1 MNFDSAFLLVIGHEG
16 GYVNNPRDP
25 NNKTKYGIS
34 KREYPKLSIK
44 NLTLADAKQIYRN
57 DYWDRLQLERLP
69 DAIRFDLF
77 DAAVNSGLTTAAK
90 LLQRAVKVA
99 DDGVIGSVT
108 ISAANAMNP
117 EKLDKRLSG
126 YRLLYLTDIKTWPVF
141 GKGWVRRVANNL
153 LED

>member
-1 MNFDSAFLLVIGHEG
+1 MNFDSAFHLVIGHEG

-25 NNKTKYGIS
+25 GGETKYGIS
-34 KREYPKLSIK
+34 KREYPNLSIK
-44 NLTLADAKQIYRN
+44 NLTLGDAKQIYRN
-57 DYWDRLQLERLP
+57 DYWDRLQLDQLP

-99 DDGVIGSVT
+99 DDGVIGSIT

-117 EKLDKRLSG
+117 ETLDKRLSG
-126 YRLLYLTDIKTWPVF
+126 YRLLYLTEIKAWPVF
-141 GKGWVRRVANNL
+141 GKGWVKRVANNL
-153 LED
+153 LDD